1 MDYSHR
7 GLLCK
12 AIIPTLTLNQV
23 GAKLNQLSNYTKK
36 NLPLLIDLHTHTF
49 PKSDD
54 SLLQP
59 RHLFRR
65 AKEVG
70 LDGVCLT
77 EHDGFW
83 DESDLIQWS
92 NEFGILI
99 LSGCE
104 VTTEEG
110 HLLVFGLNRYIFGM
124 HKAKFVKEL
133 VDQNDGVIVVAHP
146 YRRVF
151 QKEQGQEPELFDRM
165 VKKASANPVF
175 GMANGV
181 EVLNARGSEE
191 ENAFSSI
198 VRDRVKLPAT
208 GASDAHQLSDIGT
221 FATEFDNPVSN
232 VKDLIIELQRG
243 HVSPATLRTPWVA
256 RNLTP

>member
-1 MDYSHR
+1 MDYSDR
-7 GLLCK
+7 WALCK
-12 AIIPTLTLNQV
+12 AIAPTLTLDQV
-23 GAKLNQLSNYTKK
+23 GAKLTLRSNYTKK
-36 NLPLLIDLHTHTF
+36 KLLLLIDLHTHTF

-59 RHLFRR
+59 EQLFRR

-83 DESDLIQWS
+83 NMSDLMQWS

-99 LSGCE
+99 LPGCE

-110 HLLVFGLNRYIFGM
+110 HLLVFGLDQYIFGM

-151 QKEQGQEPELFDRM
+151 QKEQVQDLELFESK
-165 VKKASANPVF
+165 VNQACANPVF

-181 EVLNARGSEE
+181 EVLNARGSQE
-191 ENAFSSI
+191 ENSFSSVI
-198 VRDRVKLPAT
+198 RERVNLPAT

-221 FATEFDNPVSN
+221 FATEFDDSVSN
-232 VKDLIIELQRG
+232 LRDLIIALQRG
-243 HVSPATLRTPWVA
+243 HVSPATIRTPWIA
-256 RNLTP
+256 KNLTY

>member
-1 MDYSHR
+1 M
-7 GLLCK
+7 
-12 AIIPTLTLNQV
+12 
-23 GAKLNQLSNYTKK
+23 
-36 NLPLLIDLHTHTF
+36 PLLIDLHTHTF

-59 RHLFRR
+59 EELFRK

-70 LDGVCLT
+70 LDGICLT

-83 DESDLIQWS
+83 ETSDLVRWS
-92 NEFGILI
+92 NEFDILI
-99 LSGCE
+99 VPGCE

-110 HLLVFGLNRYIFGM
+110 HLLVFGLDRYIFGM
-124 HKAKFVKEL
+124 HRAKFVKEL

-151 QKEQGQEPELFDRM
+151 QKEAAQNLELFEGM
-165 VKKASANPVF
+165 VQKACDNPAF

-181 EVLNARGSEE
+181 EVLNARGSQE
-191 ENAFSSI
+191 ENWFSS
-198 VRDRVKLPAT
+198 VVQERVNLPAT

-221 FATEFDNPVSN
+221 FATEFNNPVGSLR
-232 VKDLIIELQRG
+232 DLIIELQRG
-243 HVSPATLRTPWVA
+243 NVSPATIRTPWIPK
-256 RNLTP
+256 TFSP